1 MRIIHD
7 AGYTYNDLKL
17 DNILVGDC
25 KELPNYKRTLHNI
38 RMIDFGLAKKYVDD
52 NGKHV
57 PLQREKQFQG
67 NMIFA
72 SKNAFNLHTL
82 SRRDDLHSLC
92 YLLLYLIDGDL
103 IFLEKG
109 E

>member
-1 MRIIHD
+1 LFKRNEPFSPSCVFKIGIQLIEQMRIIHD

-57 PLQREKQFQG
+57 PLQREK
-67 NMIFA
+67 
-72 SKNAFNLHTL
+72 
-82 SRRDDLHSLC
+82 
-92 YLLLYLIDGDL
+92 
-103 IFLEKG
+103 
-109 E
+109 